1 MNLDD
6 FHAST
11 TIVGLKND
19 IQRQY
24 SAQRIG
30 NGSMSEDEFSSA
42 DGILDTA
49 NSSDT
54 TKVPCFAV
62 HDGRIALN
70 STF

>member
-1 MNLDD
+1 MDLDD
-6 FHAST
+6 FT
-11 TIVGLKND
+11 TIVGLKKMNV
-19 IQRQY
+19 QRQY

-54 TKVPCFAV
+54 TKVPCFAI
-62 HDGRIALN
+62 HDRCIALN
-70 STF
+70 GPF

>member
-1 MNLDD
+1 
-6 FHAST
+6 
-11 TIVGLKND
+11 
-19 IQRQY
+19 
-24 SAQRIG
+24 
-30 NGSMSEDEFSSA
+30 MSEDEFSSA